1 MIVPTAT
8 RITGTEIVL
17 CPYLRQ
23 RGRFMHVL
31 EPKFRVVVFLASI
44 PVALFAIYVACL
56 VVPLVVREVVPAVV
70 RSIVG

>member
-1 MIVPTAT
+1 
-8 RITGTEIVL
+8 
-17 CPYLRQ
+17 
-23 RGRFMHVL
+23 MHVL
-31 EPKFRVVVFLASI
+31 EPKFRVVVLVASI